1 MKTSRRK
8 FSSSFKA
15 KAAIRVLR
23 ERETIQQIA
32 AHYEVHPTQVSSWK
46 HQFLAGTQEAFG
58 EHDGDENKRLKVEMD
73 QRCKKIGK
81 LEIEKDFLKKSLG
94 QD

>member
-8 FSSSFKA
+8 FTSAFKA
-15 KAAIRVLR
+15 KVAIEVLR

-32 AHYEVHPTQVSSWK
+32 ARYEVHPTQISAWK
-46 HQFLAGTQEAFG
+46 RQFLAGAQEAFG
-58 EHDGDENKRLKVEMD
+58 DHDGDENKRLKAEMD
-73 QRCKKIGK
+73 QLYKKIGK

-94 QD
+94 ED

>member
-8 FSSSFKA
+8 FTANFKA
-15 KAAIRVLR
+15 KVSIEVLK

-32 AHYEVHPTQVSSWK
+32 ARYEIHPTQVSSWK
-46 HQFLAGTQEAFG
+46 RQFLAGAQEAFG
-58 EHDGDENKRLKVEMD
+58 EHDGDENKRLKAQMD
-73 QRCKKIGK
+73 QLYKKIGK

-94 QD
+94 ED

>member
-8 FSSSFKA
+8 FTANFKA
-15 KAAIRVLR
+15 KVSIEVLK

-32 AHYEVHPTQVSSWK
+32 ARYEVHPTQVSSWK
-46 HQFLAGTQEAFG
+46 RQFLAGAQEAFG
-58 EHDGDENKRLKVEMD
+58 EHDGDENRRLKAQMD
-73 QRCKKIGK
+73 QLYKKIGK

-94 QD
+94 ED

>member
-8 FSSSFKA
+8 FTSSFKA
-15 KAAIRVLR
+15 KVAIEVLR

-32 AHYEVHPTQVSSWK
+32 ARYEVHPTQVSSWK
-46 HQFLAGTQEAFG
+46 RQFLAGAQEAFG
-58 EHDGDENKRLKVEMD
+58 EHDGDEKKRLKAEMD
-73 QRCKKIGK
+73 QLYKKIGK

-94 QD
+94 ED

>member
-8 FSSSFKA
+8 FTANFKA
-15 KAAIRVLR
+15 KVSIEVLK

-32 AHYEVHPTQVSSWK
+32 ARYEIHPTQVSTWK
-46 HQFLAGTQEAFG
+46 RQFLAGAQEAFG
-58 EHDGDENKRLKVEMD
+58 EHDGDENKRLKAQMD
-73 QRCKKIGK
+73 QLYKKIGK

-94 QD
+94 ED